1 MLHRNW
7 LIKHVL
13 EGKMEGLRVTG
24 RQERRRKQRLDYL
37 QETRMY
43 WKLKEGS
50 LDRTMWQTR
59 LGRGSELDLRQD
71 YVTSTLVVYFIRTT
85 YCSYGCTNVV
95 NRVHTA
101 L

>member
-1 MLHRNW
+1 MLRRNC
-7 LIKHVL
+7 LIKHVM
-13 EGKMEGLRVTG
+13 EGKIEGLRVTG

-37 QETRMY
+37 QETRKY

-59 LGRGSELDLRQD
+59 LVRGSELNLRQV
-71 YVTSTLVVYFIRTT
+71 YVTSTLVLYFIRTT
-85 YCSYGCTNVV
+85 YCNYRCTNVV